1 MLQNITMS
9 KGGAYSLA
17 TRGAADVINAS
28 IPLIEQALSE
38 MDLRGRTDFSVAD
51 MGYAYGGT
59 SLQMIETMIEQI
71 REEAPEIL
79 IKVHYT
85 DQSRNDYNGL
95 IQTIL
100 GLGHFPS
107 YIGKHKNVFQFF
119 QPTPFTT
126 RSFPMRA
133 WIFVFQRPRCI
144 GSAANPVI

>member
-1 MLQNITMS
+1 MS

-28 IPLIEQALSE
+28 IPMINQALSE

-51 MGYAYGGT
+51 MGCADGGT

-71 REEAPEIL
+71 REEAPEIP
-79 IKVHYT
+79 IKIHYT
-85 DQSRNDYNGL
+85 DQLRNDYNGL
-95 IQTIL
+95 IRRFWAWAISRVISRNTRM
-100 GLGHFPS
+100 FFNS
-107 YIGKHKNVFQFF
+107 F